1 MVFLQ
6 GSKVQV
12 TVRNGTKYEGL
23 FQGATTEGDLGISL
37 TLARK
42 IHDPT
47 TTDKTKSTVPPIL
60 PSLLIFSKDLME
72 ITALD
77 TDLTAGEASRQEK
90 DSKYN
95 ILDDRILTFLLTM
108 GTL

>member
-1 MVFLQ
+1 
-6 GSKVQV
+6 V
-12 TVRNGTKYEGL
+12 TVRNGAKYEGL

-42 IHDPT
+42 IHDPA
-47 TTDKTKSTVPPIL
+47 TTDKTKSSVSPTL

-90 DSKYN
+90 DSKWSMLVGMIHDTN
-95 ILDDRILTFLLTM
+95 FALM
-108 GTL
+108 GTR